1 MLSRGRSGYHFPVT
15 CLVFYLALSASAAVE
30 GPSARQAASA
40 DSAGRLAAASAGPEG
55 ASAWARTAF
64 AETASAPVALKNA
77 RFAAAPA
84 AKAGPTPVYAAAGA
98 PPAPLGAKVYAD
110 DDDGPAFPPFGKGW
124 DRSGTLTAGAVGLA
138 FAAVGFM
145 LGGPIGAAAGFLIGF
160 FIGAA
165 GWKAFG

>member
-1 MLSRGRSGYHFPVT
+1 MFWRGRPGYHFPVT
-15 CLVFYLALSASAAVE
+15 GLVFLLALSASAVE

-40 DSAGRLAAASAGPEG
+40 ESAGRLAAASAAPEG
-55 ASAWARTAF
+55 AAAWARTAF
-64 AETASAPVALKNA
+64 SETASAPVSLKSA

-84 AKAGPTPVYAAAGA
+84 AKTGPAPLYAAAGA
-98 PPAPLGAKVYAD
+98 PPAPSGAKVYAD

-160 FIGAA
+160 FVGAF